1 VETRFDVGTS
11 FIIVSGAVRLRSL
24 GDDVIT
30 LRVVDALVVRLLGIV
45 IEEEE
50 EEEVTNRGGE
60 VGFFWKRLRIDIII
74 LLIKKQRI
82 IQSLVLTQ
90 YALFDVHHLVII
102 RFLEY
107 PNAYNPT
114 VT

>member
-1 VETRFDVGTS
+1 
-11 FIIVSGAVRLRSL
+11 
-24 GDDVIT
+24 
-30 LRVVDALVVRLLGIV
+30 
-45 IEEEE
+45 
-50 EEEVTNRGGE
+50 
-60 VGFFWKRLRIDIII
+60 
-74 LLIKKQRI
+74 LIKKQRI